1 MSSNIKIHNVT
12 DPEFRRYGRAVT
24 GYGLSELLEA
34 LRSTPLPTDG
44 TVYVPSDKN
53 LENTPA
59 FAQLRDAGFG
69 GLPIEIGYCNGVNHA
84 LNALEYHRSSE
95 FNVAV
100 DDMIL
105 LLGSLQDVDPKDFSY
120 DTSRVEAFLVPAG
133 TMVEMYATT
142 LHFAPCSVNGK
153 GFRNAVI
160 LPLGT
165 NEALKAAPRKEGEEK
180 LLFAENKWM
189 IAHEDSGLQKDGAF
203 VGLKGENITL
213 K

>member
-1 MSSNIKIHNVT
+1 MAETIQIHPVT
-12 DPEFRRYGRAVT
+12 DVAFRRYGRVVE
-24 GYGLSELLEA
+24 GFEVSELLAA
-34 LRSTPLPTDG
+34 LRKTPLPQDG
-44 TVYVPSDKN
+44 TVYVPSDAS

-59 FAQLRDAGFG
+59 FAALRDAEFG
-69 GLPIEIGYCNGVNHA
+69 GLPIEIGYCNGVNHK

-95 FNVAV
+95 VNLAV

-105 LLGSLQDVDPKDFSY
+105 LLGALQDVDPADYTY

-160 LPLGT
+160 LPRGT
-165 NEALKAAPRKEGEEK
+165 NEPLKIAPAKTGEQR
-180 LLFAENKWM
+180 LLFAANKWM
-189 IAHEDSGLQKDGAF
+189 IAHPGSGLQKDGAF
-203 VGLKGENITL
+203 VGLTGENITL
-213 K
+213 E

>member
-1 MSSNIKIHNVT
+1 MSNIKIHRVT
-12 DPEFRRYGRAVT
+12 DPEFRRYGRVVE
-24 GYGLSELLEA
+24 GYNLSEMLEA

-53 LENTPA
+53 LEATTA

-69 GLPIEIGYCNGVNHA
+69 GLPIQIGYCNGVNHV

-100 DDMIL
+100 NDMIL
-105 LLGSLQDVDPKDFSY
+105 LLGALQDVDPKDFSY
-120 DTSRVEAFLVPAG
+120 DTSHVEAFLVPAG

-142 LHFAPCSVNGK
+142 LHFAPCSVDEK

-160 LPLGT
+160 LPRGT
-165 NEALKAAPRKEGEEK
+165 NEALKTAPRKEGEEK
-180 LLFAENKWM
+180 LLFAANKWL
-189 IAHEDSGLQKDGAF
+189 IAHEDSGLQKDGAY